1 MFIIVRQLIIREYS
15 EILNNSSI
23 RDFRV
28 FSGRLYRFYPVVLGL
43 FAPYFVRQ
51 RFFRFCN
58 FTYLQPPNS
67 IRKRSFLCSMLTVK
81 PLISL
86 NQQSVLYS
94 KITLKRDRCALN
106 RQISF
111 LKLTEDWYI
120 IFLPSFRPMRRT
132 GQVIL
137 KLKSADLAIFNL
149 NFKLQWYLNLLENI
163 IEKFLLSKYYIQST
177 CK

>member
-81 PLISL
+81 PLNFVKPVVCTIL
-86 NQQSVLYS
+86 QNHTKAGQI
-94 KITLKRDRCALN
+94 KCALN

-111 LKLTEDWYI
+111 VNLTEDWEI
-120 IFLPSFRPMRRT
+120 IFCLHLVLCVGWVR
-132 GQVIL
+132 L
-137 KLKSADLAIFNL
+137 
-149 NFKLQWYLNLLENI
+149 
-163 IEKFLLSKYYIQST
+163 FLR
-177 CK
+177 

>member
-81 PLISL
+81 PLNFVRPVVCTIL
-86 NQQSVLYS
+86 QNHTKAGQI
-94 KITLKRDRCALN
+94 KCALN

-111 LKLTEDWYI
+111 VKLTEDWEI
-120 IFLPSFRPMRRT
+120 IFCLH
-132 GQVIL
+132 L
-137 KLKSADLAIFNL
+137 DLCVGWVGLFFN
-149 NFKLQWYLNLLENI
+149 
-163 IEKFLLSKYYIQST
+163 
-177 CK
+177 